1 MLESTAIR
9 REEVQG
15 GCWKL
20 RNEELG
26 DLYSS
31 PNTIRVLTSRKMRW
45 AEHVTG
51 TGRIEMHIQFWLEN
65 PKGRDTEGH

>member
-1 MLESTAIR
+1 M
-9 REEVQG
+9 
-15 GCWKL
+15 